1 MKNIS
6 IIIVLFLFT
15 LTVNAQKPKWPK
27 LEDYHSV
34 MAKTF
39 HPAEEGN
46 YKPIVE
52 NAGELAMLATALKK
66 SKIPTEYQ
74 KPGVKESISALE
86 KESKA
91 IAKMVK
97 KKANEEELK
106 KAIFALHDRFHEVM
120 EKCNH

>member
-27 LEDYHSV
+27 LEDYHGV

-46 YKPIVE
+46 YKPILE
-52 NAGELAMLATALKK
+52 NAGELAKLATALKK
-66 SKIPTEYQ
+66 SKIPAEYQ
-74 KPGVKESISALE
+74 KPDVKESKTL
-86 KESKA
+86 
-91 IAKMVK
+91 AKLGK